1 METLRKQVA
10 RARRRMIVGQFFAAL
25 AWCWFAALLVA
36 ALAIGATKIW
46 PLEID
51 SWIWAAA
58 WIGGSLAAGVI
69 VAAFWTWL
77 RRDDPLTAAIEIDH
91 RFGLKERVSSA
102 LALPPAESETEVG
115 QALISDAVRRV
126 ERIDVGSRFAIP
138 LGRRNWL
145 PLAPA
150 LLAVGL
156 TFIADKGREPE
167 ASAAIQP
174 LAQQQIQQSAEALR
188 KKLAEKKKEAA
199 EQGLKD
205 AGELFKR
212 IEEAARE
219 LSKKDN
225 VDRKQALV
233 KLNDLAKE
241 LEARREK
248 LGADDKLKQQLSQM
262 KDMKNGP
269 AEKLADA
276 LKNGNFDKALKEIDK
291 LKEQLKSD
299 KLDPEKQKQLGQQL
313 DAMRQNLEKM
323 VEKHEQA
330 KKDLERQMQQMTAAG
345 KNAEAKKLQQQLEK
359 LQQQGSQMNRLKQLA
374 GQCKQCAQA
383 MKNGNAADAGQA
395 LDQLSDQLGDLK
407 RQSDELK
414 MLEQALDQ
422 IGQCKN
428 GCSNCDKDGNCQGDS
443 EFSND
448 GSDRLT
454 GLAGGGRRAR
464 AEGHRPEKAT
474 DTKFYDSNVKQK
486 LDKGTAVSV
495 GEADGPN
502 IKGQIQEAIKAEVEA
517 ARHDSADPL
526 TGQRLPRSQR
536 EHAKEYFDSLREGK

>member
-10 RARRRMIVGQFFAAL
+10 RARRRLIMGRFFAAL

-36 ALAIGATKIW
+36 AVAIGLAKIW
-46 PLEID
+46 PLEVD
-51 SWIWAAA
+51 SWLWDAG
-58 WIGGSLAAGVI
+58 WIGGSLAVGSI

-77 RRDDPLTAAIEIDH
+77 RRDDPLSAAMEIDH

-102 LALPPAESETEVG
+102 LSLPPAEWETEVG
-115 QALISDAVRRV
+115 QALVSDAVRRV
-126 ERIDVGSRFAIP
+126 ERIDVGSRFTIP
-138 LGRRNWL
+138 LGRRNLL

-150 LLAVGL
+150 LLAFGL

-167 ASAAIQP
+167 AGAAIQP
-174 LAQQQIQQSAEALR
+174 LAKQQIQQSAEALR
-188 KKLAEKKKEAA
+188 KKLTEKKKEAA

-219 LSKKDN
+219 LSKKDG

-248 LGADDKLKQQLSQM
+248 LGADDKLKQQLNQM

-276 LKNGNFDKALKEIDK
+276 LKNGNFEKALKEIDK
-291 LKEQLKSD
+291 LKEQLKND
-299 KLDPEKQKQLGQQL
+299 KLDPEKQKQLGEQL
-313 DAMRQNLEKM
+313 DAMRQNLDKM
-323 VEKHEQA
+323 VEKHEQM

-359 LQQQGSQMNRLKQLA
+359 LQQQSSQMNRLKQLA
-374 GQCKQCAQA
+374 GQCKQCSQA
-383 MKNGNAADAGQA
+383 MKSGNAADAQQA
-395 LDQLSDQLGDLK
+395 LDQLGEQLSDLK

-414 MLEQALDQ
+414 MLEQTLDQ

-428 GCSNCDKDGNCQGDS
+428 GCSNCDKDGNCQGEDG
-443 EFSND
+443 FRDD

-454 GLAGGGRRAR
+454 GNVSGGGKAR

-486 LDKGTAVSV
+486 MDKGTAVSV

-502 IKGQIQEAIKAEVEA
+502 IKGRVQDAIKAEVEA
-517 ARHDSADPL
+517 AKHDSADPL

>member
-1 METLRKQVA
+1 
-10 RARRRMIVGQFFAAL
+10 MIMGQFFATL
-25 AWCWFAALLVA
+25 AWCWFAALLIA

-46 PLEID
+46 PLDID
-51 SWIWAAA
+51 SWVWVAA
-58 WIGGSLAAGVI
+58 WIGGSLAAGSVI
-69 VAAFWTWL
+69 AAFWTWL

-102 LALPPAESETEVG
+102 LALPPADLETEVG

-138 LGRRNWL
+138 LGRRNLL

-150 LLAVGL
+150 LIAVGL
-156 TFIADKGREPE
+156 TFVADKGREPE
-167 ASAAIQP
+167 AGAAIQP
-174 LAQQQIQQSAEALR
+174 LAQQQIKPTQIDLLR

-212 IEEAARE
+212 IEEAAHE
-219 LSKKDN
+219 LAKKDS

-276 LKNGNFDKALKEIDK
+276 LKNGNFDKALKEVDK

-299 KLDPEKQKQLGQQL
+299 KLDPEKQKQLGEQL

-345 KNAEAKKLQQQLEK
+345 KNAEAKKLQQQLER

-414 MLEQALDQ
+414 MLEQTLDQ

-428 GCSNCDKDGNCQGDS
+428 GCANCDKDGNCLGDS
-443 EFSND
+443 EFSDD
-448 GSDRLT
+448 GSDRLKGIT
-454 GLAGGGRRAR
+454 GNGGRAR

-502 IKGQIQEAIKAEVEA
+502 IKGQVQEAIKAEVEA
-517 ARHDSADPL
+517 AKHDSADPL